1 MSRGP
6 RVAEDDV
13 AAVAAALEMFP
24 DGLNRRD
31 LLDAVV
37 RIAGRPVG
45 DSAMRVAIEELRGR
59 GELIVH
65 DGHKYRF
72 AASYEQYARWRVQ
85 SPLARAHR
93 LLEQVRRMDDTAS
106 RKWPEQLQLIAA

>member
-1 MSRGP
+1 MN
-6 RVAEDDV
+6 EDDV
-13 AAVAAALEMFP
+13 VAVMTALEMFP
-24 DGLNRRD
+24 DGLNRKD
-31 LLDAVV
+31 LLSAVI
-37 RIAGRPVG
+37 RIAERPVS
-45 DSAMRVAIEELRGR
+45 DSAMRIAVEELRGR

-93 LLEQVRRMDDTAS
+93 LLEQVRRMDETAS
-106 RKWPEQLQLIAA
+106 HKWPEQLRLIAA